1 VPIGDRH
8 RRQAYDPLVGQDGKT
23 ALHDRNLA
31 AVTAWVDAY
40 NTQDFQSLGA
50 LVTEDF
56 RMLDPATG
64 TDIAGRSAFEDVGRQ
79 VVQAYPDRRI
89 RIIDV
94 LALGE
99 GAVALQ
105 GEWEGTAAY
114 DLPSGVRG
122 GEARRRDESMVV
134 ELVEGKVAVIRVYR

>member
-1 VPIGDRH
+1 MS
-8 RRQAYDPLVGQDGKT
+8 QDART

-31 AVTAWVDAY
+31 AVTAWVEAY

-50 LVTEDF
+50 LVTDGF

-64 TDIAGRSAFEDVGRQ
+64 TDISGSHAFEDVGRQ
-79 VVQAYPDRRI
+79 VVEAYPDRRI
-89 RIIDV
+89 RIIEL

-99 GAVALQ
+99 NAVALQ

-134 ELVEGKVAVIRVYR
+134 ELVDGKVAVIRVYR

>member
-1 VPIGDRH
+1 M
-8 RRQAYDPLVGQDGKT
+8 GQEDLT
-23 ALHDRNLA
+23 ALHDRNVV
-31 AVTAWVDAY
+31 AVTAWVEAY
-40 NTQDFQSLGA
+40 NAGDFRSLGA
-50 LVTEDF
+50 LVTDEF

-64 TDIAGRSAFEDVGRQ
+64 TDISGRDAFEDVGRQ

-89 RIIDV
+89 RIIGL
-94 LALGE
+94 LALGQN
-99 GAVALQ
+99 AVALQ

-134 ELVEGKVAVIRVYR
+134 ELVDGKVAAIRVYR